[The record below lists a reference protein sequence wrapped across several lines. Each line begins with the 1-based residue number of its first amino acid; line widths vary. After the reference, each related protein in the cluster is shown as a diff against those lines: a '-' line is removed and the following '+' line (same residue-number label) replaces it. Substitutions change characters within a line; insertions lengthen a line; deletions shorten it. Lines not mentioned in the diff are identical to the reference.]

1 MFWKLPLKRKNVC
14 IYLICIICVHMCMSV
29 ILFFLSYID
38 LIFIQFQ
45 LNMIFHKYRIP
56 FLCIVSPS
64 VSLGYGL
71 QGKLHSSS
79 LYCFIHWWATPW
91 LEVTKPAKHSCC
103 PEPCILHG
111 SGLFHTTWVT
121 PLQRPCRGEEL

>member
-1 MFWKLPLKRKNVC
+1 
-14 IYLICIICVHMCMSV
+14 MSV

-79 LYCFIHWWATPW
+79 LYCFIHGWAT
-91 LEVTKPAKHSCC
+91 SI
-103 PEPCILHG
+103 ILVMG
-111 SGLFHTTWVT
+111 DAPSGKF
-121 PLQRPCRGEEL
+121 CRLTYKNTQVIYTII